1 MVKRHEILFLYDVK
15 DANPNGDP
23 ARENMPRY
31 DPDTETV
38 FVSDVRI
45 KRTIRDC
52 LERSGERIF
61 VTSEF
66 IGDILRGYKEKYK
79 NNNYKKEVVQQIL
92 KDFIDVRLF
101 GQVFAYE
108 ENKKQ
113 KKKTKKSEEET
124 EDEVYPPVPVHG
136 PVQFRFGRSLNRTKP
151 ECHKLSSKQPRAK
164 GEATGKFGEKWTV
177 PYAII
182 GTYGIVNEAVAE
194 ETGLSE
200 EDVQKMMECLWR
212 GTEQLQS
219 ASKAV
224 HRPIL
229 LVDIAWKEGSERL
242 IGNLDEY
249 VRLKKDG
256 KDVTWNGEHG
266 EEGKQIR
273 GVHEIT
279 IDITALV
286 NVLQKYRSD
295 IDSIK
300 IRVHPEAEG
309 RIVGLEELRNLAG

>member
-1 MVKRHEILFLYDVK
+1 MVRRHEILFLYDVT

-66 IGDILRGYKEKYK
+66 VGKVLEPYKRGEREIDR
-79 NNNYKKEVVQQIL
+79 KKLLE
-92 KDFIDVRLF
+92 DFIDLRLF
-101 GQVFAYE
+101 GQVIAYKE
-108 ENKKQ
+108 QGKKG
-113 KKKTKKSEEET
+113 ET
-124 EDEVYPPVPVHG
+124 NFGHIHG

-151 ECHKLSSKQPRAK
+151 ECHKLSSKQPRAED
-164 GEATGKFGEKWTV
+164 EATGKLGEKWTV

-182 GTYGIVNEAVAE
+182 GTYGIVNEAVAK

-200 EDVQKMMECLWR
+200 EDVKKMINCLWK

-224 HRPIL
+224 HRQIL
-229 LVDIAWKEGSERL
+229 LVDVVWKEGRERL

-256 KDVTWNGEHG
+256 KDITLNGEHG

-273 GVHEIT
+273 GLHEIV
-279 IDITALV
+279 IDITDLV
-286 NVLQKYRSD
+286 NVLEKYRSD
-295 IDSIK
+295 IDEIY

-309 RIVGLEELRNLAG
+309 RIAGLEELRKLAG

>member
-1 MVKRHEILFLYDVK
+1 MVKRHEILFLYDVT

-52 LERSGERIF
+52 LERSGEKIF
-61 VTSEF
+61 VTGEF
-66 IGDILRGYKEKYK
+66 VGDVVKP
-79 NNNYKKEVVQQIL
+79 YKKGDREIDRSNLL
-92 KDFIDVRLF
+92 KDFIDLRLF
-101 GQVFAYE
+101 GQVIAYKE
-108 ENKKQ
+108 RSKEG
-113 KKKTKKSEEET
+113 ET
-124 EDEVYPPVPVHG
+124 NFGHIHG
-136 PVQFRFGRSLNRTKP
+136 PAQFRFGRSLNRTRP
-151 ECHKLSSKQPRAK
+151 ESHKLSSKQPRAE
-164 GEATGKFGEKWTV
+164 GEKTGKLGEKWTV
-177 PYAII
+177 PYVVI
-182 GTYGIVNEAVAE
+182 GTYGIVNEVVAK

-200 EDVQKMMECLWR
+200 EDVHKMIDCLWK

-229 LVDIAWKEGSERL
+229 LIDVVWKEGKERL

-256 KDVTWNGEHG
+256 KDITWNGEHG

-273 GVHEIT
+273 GLHEIT
-279 IDITALV
+279 IDITDLV
-286 NVLQKYRSD
+286 KVLEKYKQD
-295 IDSIK
+295 IDK
-300 IRVHPEAEG
+300 INIHVHPEAEE
-309 RIVGLEELRNLAG
+309 RITGLEELRKLVG

>member
-1 MVKRHEILFLYDVK
+1 MVRRHEILFLYDVK

-52 LERSGERIF
+52 LERSGEKIF
-61 VTSEF
+61 VTSDFVGKVVEP
-66 IGDILRGYKEKYK
+66 
-79 NNNYKKEVVQQIL
+79 YKKGDREIDRERLL
-92 KDFIDVRLF
+92 KDFIDLRLF
-101 GQVFAYE
+101 GQVIAYKE
-108 ENKKQ
+108 
-113 KKKTKKSEEET
+113 KKKERET
-124 EDEVYPPVPVHG
+124 NFGHIHG

-151 ECHKLSSKQPRAK
+151 ECHKLSSKQPRAE

-182 GTYGIVNEAVAE
+182 GTYGIVNEAVAK

-200 EDVQKMMECLWR
+200 EDVKKMINCLWK

-229 LVDIAWKEGSERL
+229 LVDVVWKEGRERL

-249 VRLKKDG
+249 VRLKKNG
-256 KDVTWNGEHG
+256 KDITWNGEHG

-273 GVHEIT
+273 GLHEII
-279 IDITALV
+279 IDITDLV
-286 NVLQKYRSD
+286 NVLEKYRLD
-295 IDSIK
+295 IDEIN

-309 RIVGLEELRNLAG
+309 RIAGLEELRKLAG